1 MFACRFNEFER
12 KDRKAHTKGMGGGRV
27 RARATKKVSESYQI
41 ARAKREKEVELVR
54 LKKEAREAQ
63 NETLNKRMQEIE
75 AES

>member
-12 KDRKAHTKGMGGGRV
+12 KDRKAHTKGMRGGRK
-27 RARATKKVSESYQI
+27 RATATKKVSESYNI